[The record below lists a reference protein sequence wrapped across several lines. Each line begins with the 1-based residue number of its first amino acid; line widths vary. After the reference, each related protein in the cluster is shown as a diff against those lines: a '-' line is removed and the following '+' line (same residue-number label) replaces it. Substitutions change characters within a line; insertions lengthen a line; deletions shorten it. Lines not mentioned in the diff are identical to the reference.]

1 MKSKLTIQLFTV
13 AFVLSNLLMSFSMA
27 TAKAPSRQFYQLIIY
42 HIKNKAQEERT
53 NNYLSAAW
61 LPALHRAGIKMAG
74 VFKSA
79 NIDTVSDKKIYVL
92 TAYKSLEQLHKISQL
107 LTRDLEL
114 IAKGTDYLNAK
125 YDDAPY
131 VRKESI
137 IMEAFTGM
145 PIWKKPNF
153 SNPKSERIY
162 ELRSYESATEKLY
175 LSKVHMFN
183 EGNEMEIF
191 ERLGSQ
197 PLFYGEV
204 LAGARMPNLMYMTTY
219 SNKQSRDEH
228 WKLFGSDPQWKKLSA
243 LPEYQHNM
251 YKADIDFLVP
261 TEYSDL

>member
-1 MKSKLTIQLFTV
+1 MKLKLTFKIVIPALVVFNMLLTIAV
-13 AFVLSNLLMSFSMA
+13 AS
-27 TAKAPSRQFYQLIIY
+27 AKAPDRQFYQLIIY
-42 HIKNKAQEERT
+42 HIKNKSQEERT
-53 NNYLSAAW
+53 DKFLSEAW
-61 LPALHRAGIKMAG
+61 LPALHRAGMKMVG

-107 LTRDLEL
+107 LIKDPEL
-114 IAKGTDYLNAK
+114 LDKGLDYINAK

-131 VRKESI
+131 LRKESI
-137 IMEAFTGM
+137 VMEAFKGM
-145 PIWKKPNF
+145 PMWKKPNF

-204 LAGARMPNLMYMTTY
+204 LAGSRMPNLMYMTTY

-228 WKLFGSDPQWKKLSA
+228 WKLFGNDLQWKRLSA

-251 YKADIDFLVP
+251 YKADINFLVP